1 MSNTKN
7 NMCQTLKV
15 PKIFEVQNI
24 FFDIFLDQM
33 IRIQQIIRSKM
44 ILVTKTEKIVVKL
57 ARLQDIKKCSNSHVR
72 PRYGNS
78 QNNKPIMS

>member
-33 IRIQQIIRSKM
+33 IRIQQIIWSKM

-57 ARLQDIKKCSNSHVR
+57 ARLQDIKKC
-72 PRYGNS
+72 
-78 QNNKPIMS
+78 

>member
-33 IRIQQIIRSKM
+33 IRIQQIIWSKI
-44 ILVTKTEKIVVKL
+44 ILVTKTEKNCGQTCKITRYQEVLKL
-57 ARLQDIKKCSNSHVR
+57 PC
-72 PRYGNS
+72 
-78 QNNKPIMS
+78 